1 MHVLFLDAL
10 GRVATR
16 VSTFKLK
23 NELPRVYYW
32 NTYGT
37 GSPEEFNVHTPNELP
52 RVKTHRVMIVT
63 YLWLLKLPRTVQG
76 EFKLFTCVETFLALE
91 YMKPMSPRV

>member
-1 MHVLFLDAL
+1 VHVLFLNAL
-10 GRVATR
+10 GRVDTR
-16 VSTFKLK
+16 VLTLKLR

-52 RVKTHRVMIVT
+52 RVKTHRVTVVT
-63 YLWLLKLPRTVQG
+63 YLWLLMAKRTNTAG
-76 EFKLFTCVETFLALE
+76 IL
-91 YMKPMSPRV
+91 RVHRVIPNCHVRSS